1 MDAANL
7 QPRQVTQLNRQD
19 NSAQMANAYVHIE
32 LETAQSPKRP
42 HAPCGDVF
50 ACDRT
55 AVAST
60 IVCADGIGSGI
71 RARIAAQM
79 CVSRV
84 LQLVKLG
91 FSLRKAMASVVGTM
105 QANRDPS
112 RPFTAFS
119 VARIMNDGIATIFS
133 YDAPTPILV
142 SRYHAAPLPVRTVE
156 MNAAIVNEADCWLEP
171 GDGLLLMTDG
181 VTQAG
186 LGSGLAEGWRTE
198 GAAEYI
204 NHCLTN
210 GSILSEIP
218 ELVHDEARRLSTRGG
233 DDCTILLAH
242 CRRGQVVNLLTGP
255 PQDHTRDREIV
266 NRFIKSPGKKI
277 VCGGTTSEIVS
288 RTIGKK
294 VIVDQ
299 ESESMIAP
307 PRYDI
312 EGIDLVTEGVVT
324 LNQVYNLL
332 DEPPERLVEDSGVTE
347 LCRMLRNADRI
358 NFFVGGV
365 QNRANGN
372 ISFRQQGILTR
383 DRILPLITEKLRTA
397 EKLVVIEYV

>member
-1 MDAANL
+1 M
-7 QPRQVTQLNRQD
+7 P
-19 NSAQMANAYVHIE
+19 NAYVHIE
-32 LETAQSPKRP
+32 LESAQSPKRP

-79 CVSRV
+79 CVSRL
-84 LQLVKLG
+84 LQMVKLG

-105 QANRDPS
+105 QANRDPT
-112 RPFTAFS
+112 RPFAAFS
-119 VARIMNDGIATIFS
+119 IARIMNDGIATIFS

-156 MNAAIVNEADCWLEP
+156 MNSVMVNEADCWLEP
-171 GDGLLLMTDG
+171 GDGLVLMTDG

-186 LGSGLAEGWRTE
+186 LGNGLAEGWRTE
-198 GAAEYI
+198 GAVEYI

-210 GSILSEIP
+210 GSILPEIP
-218 ELVHDEARRLSTRGG
+218 DLVHEEAKRLTPRGG
-233 DDCTILLAH
+233 DDCTVLLAH

-255 PQDHTRDREIV
+255 PQDRSRDREIV
-266 NRFIKSPGKKI
+266 GRFLKTHGRKI
-277 VCGGTTSEIVS
+277 VCGGTTAEIVS

-294 VIVDQ
+294 VKVD
-299 ESESMIAP
+299 EDSDSMIAP
-307 PRYDI
+307 PRYEID
-312 EGIDLVTEGVVT
+312 GIDLVTEGVVT

-332 DEPPERLVEDSGVTE
+332 EEPPERLVEDSGVTE
-347 LCRMLRNADRI
+347 LCRMLTEADRI
-358 NFFVGGV
+358 NLFVGSV
-365 QNRANGN
+365 QNRANAD

-383 DRILPLITEKLRTA
+383 ERILPLITEKLRDSG
-397 EKLVVIEYV
+397 KLVVVETM

>member
-1 MDAANL
+1 MPFDL
-7 QPRQVTQLNRQD
+7 IPMP
-19 NSAQMANAYVHIE
+19 NSYVHLEIE
-32 LETAQSPKRP
+32 AAQSPKRP
-42 HAPCGDVF
+42 HAPCGDLF

-79 CVSRV
+79 CVSRI
-84 LQLVKLG
+84 LQLVRLG

-105 QANRDPS
+105 QSNRDPS

-133 YDAPTPILV
+133 YDAPTPILI

-171 GDGLLLMTDG
+171 GDGLMLMTDG
-181 VTQAG
+181 ITQAG
-186 LGSGLAEGWRTE
+186 LGNGLPEGWQTQ

-210 GSILSEIP
+210 GSILPEIP
-218 ELVHDEARRLSTRGG
+218 ELVHREARRLTPRGG
-233 DDCTILLAH
+233 DDCTVLLAH

-255 PQDHTRDREIV
+255 PRDRTRDREV
-266 NRFIKSPGKKI
+266 VGRFLKSQGRKI
-277 VCGGTTSEIVS
+277 VCGGTTAEIVS

-294 VIVDQ
+294 VTVDQ

-307 PRYDI
+307 PRYEI

-324 LNQVYNLL
+324 LNQVYNVIE
-332 DEPPERLVEDSGVTE
+332 EPPERLVEDSGVTE
-347 LCRMLRNADRI
+347 LCAMLNEADRI
-358 NFFVGGV
+358 NLFIGGV
-365 QNRANGN
+365 QNRANGD

-383 DRILPLITEKLRTA
+383 ERILPLIAEKLRA
-397 EKLVVIEYV
+397 AGKLVVVENL